1 MSEREK
7 YINLRL
13 MELDLISEDRPLEE
27 IEKNEELCLIEELEE
42 LHKN

>member
-1 MSEREK
+1 MSSREK

-27 IEKNEELCLIEELEE
+27 IEKNEELSLLEELEE

>member
-27 IEKNEELCLIEELEE
+27 IEKNEELSLIEELNN
-42 LHKN
+42 LKNC